1 MSTAGNW
8 EEGVMPTAGSKLV
21 FKCVEQINGIAFIKN
36 DLTVALSG
44 LELKR
49 VIFLL
54 VGIAPTIIL
63 IRCDFLRQMLN
74 LLVAGLLTMMETI
87 RKYRLLMLTPSLAC
101 QT

>member
-8 EEGVMPTAGSKLV
+8 EEGAVPTAGSKLV
-21 FKCVEQINGIAFIKN
+21 FKCVEQINGIVVKN

-44 LELKR
+44 LETKR

-54 VGIAPTIIL
+54 VGRAPAIIL
-63 IRCDFLRQMLN
+63 IRCNLRQMLN

-87 RKYRLLMLTPSLAC
+87 VKYRLFMLTPSLAC